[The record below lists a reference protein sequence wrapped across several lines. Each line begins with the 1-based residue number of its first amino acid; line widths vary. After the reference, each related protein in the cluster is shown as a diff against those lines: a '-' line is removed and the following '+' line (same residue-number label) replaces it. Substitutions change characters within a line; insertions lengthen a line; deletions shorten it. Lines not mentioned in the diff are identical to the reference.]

1 MSSYQEHKC
10 VMIIAGEASGD
21 LHGSKLVLAM
31 REKNSDLFFC
41 GIGGQALRDAG
52 VKIIVDASQLS
63 VVGISEVF
71 SKMPDLFRGMSVAKK
86 LLKSLKPDLLII
98 IDFPD
103 FNLHI
108 AGTAKKLGIPVLY
121 YITPQIWAWRPG
133 RVKKI
138 RKVVDRVAVILP
150 FEEKF
155 FSKYQIKAN
164 FVGHPLLDTHSL
176 LEESSITKNAEDIQV
191 VGLLPG
197 SRDKEVAKLLPVMLQ
212 SARILLERGKNV
224 KIIVSVAPSIKRK
237 FVETIVKEHKGEY
250 DFELV
255 SDTVEN
261 VLKRCRLAV
270 VASGTVTLEAAI
282 FGIPMIIIYKVS
294 SVTYWLGR
302 MLIRSRIK
310 NFGLVNLIAGRE
322 ISPELLQGEVSSK
335 KIADMAFEMLNDAS
349 GLEKTKNEL
358 LGIKDVLGGPGAS
371 KRVADIA
378 LNMLEKPK
386 PNEKIKRQT

>member
-1 MSSYQEHKC
+1 
-10 VMIIAGEASGD
+10 MIIAGEASGD

-71 SKMPDLFRGMSVAKK
+71 SKMPGLFRGMSVAKK

-121 YITPQIWAWRPG
+121 YISPQVWAWRPG

-155 FSKYQIKAN
+155 FRKHQIQAT
-164 FVGHPLLDTHSL
+164 FVGHPLLDTHL
-176 LEESSITKNAEDIQV
+176 FLEGSSIAKNTEDIPV

-197 SRDKEVAKLLPVMLQ
+197 SRDREIAKLLPVMLQ
-212 SARILLERGKNV
+212 SARILLERDKNM
-224 KIIVSVAPSIKRK
+224 KFIVSVAPSIKRK
-237 FVETIVKEHKGEY
+237 FVETIVEEHRGEY

-294 SVTYWLGR
+294 PVTYWLGK
-302 MLIRSRIK
+302 MLVRSRVK

-335 KIADMAFEMLNDAS
+335 KIADMAFEMLNDVS

-358 LGIKDVLGGPGAS
+358 LGIKDVLGGKGAS
-371 KRVADIA
+371 KRVANIA
-378 LNMLEKPK
+378 LNMLEKHK
-386 PNEKIKRQT
+386 TQ

>member
-1 MSSYQEHKC
+1 
-10 VMIIAGEASGD
+10 MIIAGEASGD

-71 SKMPDLFRGMSVAKK
+71 SKMPGLFRGMSVAKK

-121 YITPQIWAWRPG
+121 YISPQVWAWRPG

-138 RKVVDRVAVILP
+138 RKIVDHVAVILP

-155 FSKYQIKAN
+155 FNKHQVQAT
-164 FVGHPLLDTHSL
+164 FVGHPLLDTHL
-176 LEESSITKNAEDIQV
+176 FLEGSPTEINTEDIPV
-191 VGLLPG
+191 IGFLPG
-197 SRDKEVAKLLPVMLQ
+197 SRDREIETLLPVMLQ
-212 SARILLERGKNV
+212 SARILLERDKNM
-224 KIIVSVAPSIKRK
+224 KFIVSVAPSIERK
-237 FVETIVKEHKGEY
+237 IVETIVEEHRGEY

-255 SDTVEN
+255 SEPVESF
-261 VLKRCRLAV
+261 LKRCRLAV

-282 FGIPMIIIYKVS
+282 YGIPMIIIYKMS
-294 SVTYWLGR
+294 PVTYWLGR
-302 MLIRSRIK
+302 MLVRSRVK
-310 NFGLVNLIAGRE
+310 YFGLVNLIAGRE
-322 ISPELLQGEVSSK
+322 ISPELLQGEASSK
-335 KIADMAFEMLNDAS
+335 KIADVAFVAFEMLNDVS
-349 GLEKTKNEL
+349 GLEKTRKEL
-358 LGIKDVLGGPGAS
+358 LGIKDVLGGSGAS

-386 PNEKIKRQT
+386 PNDKNKRQT

>member
-1 MSSYQEHKC
+1 MWSYQEQKC
-10 VMIIAGEASGD
+10 IMIIAGEASGD
-21 LHGSKLVLAM
+21 LHGSKLVRAM

-41 GIGGQALRDAG
+41 GIGGQALRNAG
-52 VKIIVDASQLS
+52 VKIIVDSSQLS
-63 VVGISEVF
+63 VVGITEVF
-71 SKMPDLFRGMSVAKK
+71 SKMIDLFRGMSLAKK

-121 YITPQIWAWRPG
+121 YISPQVWAWRPG

-138 RKVVDRVAVILP
+138 RKIVDHVAVILP

-155 FSKYQIKAN
+155 FRKHQIQAT
-164 FVGHPLLDTHSL
+164 FVGHPLLDTHLL
-176 LEESSITKNAEDIQV
+176 LEKSSIAKNAEDIPV
-191 VGLLPG
+191 IGLLPG
-197 SRDKEVAKLLPVMLQ
+197 SRDREIAKLLPVMLQ
-212 SARILLERGKNV
+212 SARILLERDKNM
-224 KIIVSVAPSIKRK
+224 KFIVSAAPSIERK
-237 FVETIVKEHKGEY
+237 FVETIVEEHRGEY

-282 FGIPMIIIYKVS
+282 FGIPMIIIYKMS
-294 SVTYWLGR
+294 PVTYWLGK
-302 MLIRSRIK
+302 MLVRSRVK
-310 NFGLVNLIAGRE
+310 NFGLVNLIAGRD
-322 ISPELLQGEVSSK
+322 ISPELLQGEASSK
-335 KIADMAFEMLNDAS
+335 NIAEMAFKMVNDAS
-349 GLEKTKNEL
+349 GLKKVKNEL
-358 LGIKDVLGGPGAS
+358 LEIRDGLGGPGAS

-378 LNMLEKPK
+378 LNMLEKHK
-386 PNEKIKRQT
+386 TQ

>member
-1 MSSYQEHKC
+1 MGSHLEQKC
-10 VMIIAGEASGD
+10 IMIIAGEASGD

-41 GIGGQALRDAG
+41 GIGGQALKDAG

-71 SKMPDLFRGMSVAKK
+71 SKMPDIFRGMSVAKK

-121 YITPQIWAWRPG
+121 YISPQVWAWRPG

-138 RKVVDRVAVILP
+138 RKIVDHVAVILP

-155 FSKYQIKAN
+155 FRKHQIQAT
-164 FVGHPLLDTHSL
+164 FVGHPLLDTHL
-176 LEESSITKNAEDIQV
+176 FEGSSVEKNAEDIPAI
-191 VGLLPG
+191 GLLPG
-197 SRDKEVAKLLPVMLQ
+197 SRDKEISTLLPVMLQ
-212 SARILLERGKNV
+212 SARILLEREKDM
-224 KIIVSVAPSIKRK
+224 KFIVSVASSIERK
-237 FVETIVKEHKGEY
+237 FVETIVEEHRGEY

-282 FGIPMIIIYKVS
+282 YGIPMIIIYKVS
-294 SVTYWLGR
+294 PVTYWLGR
-302 MLIRSRIK
+302 MLVRSRVK
-310 NFGLVNLIAGRE
+310 NFGLVNLIAGRD
-322 ISPELLQGEVSSK
+322 IAPELLQGEVSSK
-335 KIADMAFEMLNDAS
+335 KIADLAFEMLNDAS
-349 GLEKTKNEL
+349 GLGKTRNEL

-378 LNMLEKPK
+378 LNML
-386 PNEKIKRQT
+386 

>member
-1 MSSYQEHKC
+1 MGSYQEQKC
-10 VMIIAGEASGD
+10 IMIIAGEASGD

-71 SKMPDLFRGMSVAKK
+71 SKMSDLFRGMSVAKK

-108 AGTAKKLGIPVLY
+108 AGTAKKLRIPVLY
-121 YITPQIWAWRPG
+121 YISPQVWAWRPG

-138 RKVVDRVAVILP
+138 RKIVDHVAVILP

-155 FSKYQIKAN
+155 FRKHQIQVT
-164 FVGHPLLDTHSL
+164 FVGHPLLDTHLL
-176 LEESSITKNAEDIQV
+176 LEGSSIEKNAEDIPV
-191 VGLLPG
+191 IGLLPG
-197 SRDKEVAKLLPVMLQ
+197 SRDREIATLLPVMLQ
-212 SARILLERGKNV
+212 SAGILLERDKNM
-224 KIIVSVAPSIKRK
+224 KFIVSVAPSIERN
-237 FVETIVKEHKGEY
+237 FVETIVEEHRGEY

-294 SVTYWLGR
+294 PVTYWLGK
-302 MLIRSRIK
+302 MLVRSRVK
-310 NFGLVNLIAGRE
+310 NFGLVNLIAGKE
-322 ISPELLQGEVSSK
+322 ISPELLQDEVSSK

-349 GLEKTKNEL
+349 GLEKTRNEL
-358 LGIKDVLGGPGAS
+358 LGIRDELGGAGAS

-378 LNMLEKPK
+378 LNML
-386 PNEKIKRQT
+386 

>member
-1 MSSYQEHKC
+1 MTPLSKQKC

-21 LHGSKLVLAM
+21 LHGSRLVAAM
-31 REKNSDLFFC
+31 RERNSDLFFC

-71 SKMPDLFRGMSVAKK
+71 SKMPGLFRGMSVAKK
-86 LLKSLKPDLLII
+86 LLKILKPDLLII

-108 AGTAKKLGIPVLY
+108 AGAAKKIGISVLY
-121 YITPQIWAWRPG
+121 YISPQIWAWRPN

-150 FEEKF
+150 FEEKIF
-155 FSKYQIKAN
+155 KKHQIQAT
-164 FVGHPLLDTHSL
+164 FVGHPLLDTHL
-176 LEESSITKNAEDIQV
+176 FLEGSSVAKNTEDMPV
-191 VGLLPG
+191 VGFLPG
-197 SRDKEVAKLLPVMLQ
+197 SRDREIVKLLPVMLK
-212 SARILLERGKNV
+212 SARILLERDKNI
-224 KIIVSVAPSIKRK
+224 KFIVSVAPSIKRK
-237 FVETIVKEHKGEY
+237 FVETIVEEHRGEY
-250 DFELV
+250 DFEIV

-294 SVTYWLGR
+294 LLTYWLGK
-302 MLIRSRIK
+302 MLVRSRVK

-322 ISPELLQGEVSSK
+322 ISPELLQSEVSSK
-335 KIADMAFEMLNDAS
+335 KIANMVFKMLNDAS
-349 GLEKTKNEL
+349 GLEKTRNEL
-358 LGIKDVLGGPGAS
+358 LGIKDMLGGAGAS

-378 LNMLEKPK
+378 LNMLE
-386 PNEKIKRQT
+386 

>member
-1 MSSYQEHKC
+1 MTPLSKQKC

-21 LHGSKLVLAM
+21 LHGSRLVAAM
-31 REKNSDLFFC
+31 RERNSDLFFC

-71 SKMPDLFRGMSVAKK
+71 SKMPGLFRGMSVAKK
-86 LLKSLKPDLLII
+86 LLKILKPDLLII

-108 AGTAKKLGIPVLY
+108 AGAAKKIGISVLY
-121 YITPQIWAWRPG
+121 YISPQVWAWRPG

-155 FSKYQIKAN
+155 FRKHQIQAT
-164 FVGHPLLDTHSL
+164 FVGHPLLDTHL
-176 LEESSITKNAEDIQV
+176 FLEGSSVAKNTEDMPA
-191 VGLLPG
+191 VGFLPG
-197 SRDKEVAKLLPVMLQ
+197 SRDREIAKLLPVMLQ
-212 SARILLERGKNV
+212 SARILLERDKNM
-224 KIIVSVAPSIKRK
+224 KFIVSLAPSIERK
-237 FVETIVKEHKGEY
+237 FVETIVEEHRGEHN
-250 DFELV
+250 FELI
-255 SDTVEN
+255 SDSVEN
-261 VLKRCRLAV
+261 VLKRCRFAL

-294 SVTYWLGR
+294 SVTYWLGK
-302 MLIRSRIK
+302 MLVRSRVK

-335 KIADMAFEMLNDAS
+335 KIANMAFEMLNNTS

-358 LGIKDVLGGPGAS
+358 LGIRDVLGGPGAS

-378 LNMLEKPK
+378 LNMLKKPK
-386 PNEKIKRQT
+386 PNDKIKR

>member
-1 MSSYQEHKC
+1 MGSYQKHKC
-10 VMIIAGEASGD
+10 IMIIAGEASGD

-31 REKNSDLFFC
+31 REKSSDLFFC

-52 VKIIVDASQLS
+52 VKIIVDASQLA

-71 SKMPDLFRGMSVAKK
+71 SKMPGLFRGMSVAKK

-108 AGTAKKLGIPVLY
+108 AGAAKKLVIPVLY
-121 YITPQIWAWRPG
+121 YISPQVWAWRPG

-138 RKVVDRVAVILP
+138 RKIVDHVAVILP

-155 FSKYQIKAN
+155 FRKHQIQAT
-164 FVGHPLLDTHSL
+164 FVGHPLLDTHLL
-176 LEESSITKNAEDIQV
+176 LEESSNEKNAEDIPV
-191 VGLLPG
+191 IGLLPG
-197 SRDKEVAKLLPVMLQ
+197 SRDREIAKLLPVMLQ
-212 SARILLERGKNV
+212 SARILLERDKNM
-224 KIIVSVAPSIKRK
+224 KFIVSVAPSMERK
-237 FVETIVKEHKGEY
+237 FVKTIVEEHRGEY

-294 SVTYWLGR
+294 PFTYWLGR
-302 MLIRSRIK
+302 MLVRSRVK

-322 ISPELLQGEVSSK
+322 ISPELLQGEVSSE

-349 GLEKTKNEL
+349 KLEKTRNEL
-358 LGIKDVLGGPGAS
+358 LGIKDMLGGAGAS

-378 LNMLEKPK
+378 FNMLEKPK
-386 PNEKIKRQT
+386 PNDKIKRQT

>member
-1 MSSYQEHKC
+1 
-10 VMIIAGEASGD
+10 MIIAGEASGD

-31 REKNSDLFFC
+31 HEKNSDLFFC

-52 VKIIVDASQLS
+52 VKIILDASQLA
-63 VVGISEVF
+63 VVGLTEVF
-71 SKMPDLFRGMSVAKK
+71 SKIPSLFRGMSVAKK

-103 FNLHI
+103 FNLNV
-108 AGTAKKLGIPVLY
+108 AVTAKKTGIPVLY
-121 YITPQIWAWRPG
+121 YISPQLWAWRPG

-138 RKVVDRVAVILP
+138 RKLVEHVAVILP
-150 FEEKF
+150 FEKDF
-155 FSKYQIKAN
+155 YKRHQVKVS
-164 FVGHPLLDTHSL
+164 FVGHPLLDTHLST
-176 LEESSITKNAEDIQV
+176 EESLVAANTEDIPV
-191 VGLLPG
+191 IGFLPG
-197 SRDKEVAKLLPVMLQ
+197 SRDREIATLLPVMLQ
-212 SARILLERGKNV
+212 SARILLERDKNM
-224 KIIVSVAPSIKRK
+224 KFIVSVAPSIKRK
-237 FVETIVKEHKGEY
+237 FVETIVEEYRGEY

-282 FGIPMIIIYKVS
+282 YGIPMIIIYKVS
-294 SVTYWLGR
+294 PFTYWLGR
-302 MLIRSRIK
+302 MLVRSRVK

-322 ISPELLQGEVSSK
+322 ISPELLQGEASSK

-349 GLEKTKNEL
+349 GLEKTRNEL
-358 LGIKDVLGGPGAS
+358 LGIRDMLGGPGAS

-386 PNEKIKRQT
+386 PNDKIKR

>member
-1 MSSYQEHKC
+1 
-10 VMIIAGEASGD
+10 MIIAGEASGD
-21 LHGSKLVLAM
+21 LHGSKLVRAM

-52 VKIIVDASQLS
+52 VKIIVDASQLA
-63 VVGISEVF
+63 VVGITEVF
-71 SKMPDLFRGMSVAKK
+71 SKMIDLLRGMSVAKK

-103 FNLHI
+103 FNLHV
-108 AGTAKKLGIPVLY
+108 AGTAKKLGISVLY
-121 YITPQIWAWRPG
+121 YISPQVWAWRPG

-138 RKVVDRVAVILP
+138 RKIVDHVAVILP

-155 FSKYQIKAN
+155 FKKHQIQAT
-164 FVGHPLLDTHSL
+164 FVGHPLLDTHL
-176 LEESSITKNAEDIQV
+176 FMEESSIAKNAEDIPV
-191 VGLLPG
+191 IGLLPG
-197 SRDKEVAKLLPVMLQ
+197 SRDREIAKLLPVMLQ
-212 SARILLERGKNV
+212 SAGILLERDKNM
-224 KIIVSVAPSIKRK
+224 KFIVSAAPSIERK
-237 FVETIVKEHKGEY
+237 FVETIVEEHRGEY

-282 FGIPMIIIYKVS
+282 FGIPMIIIYKMS
-294 SVTYWLGR
+294 PVTYWLGK
-302 MLIRSRIK
+302 MLVRSRVK
-310 NFGLVNLIAGRE
+310 NFGLVNLIAGRD

-358 LGIKDVLGGPGAS
+358 LGIKDMLGGPGAS

-378 LNMLEKPK
+378 FNMLEKPK

>member
-1 MSSYQEHKC
+1 
-10 VMIIAGEASGD
+10 MIIAGEASGD

>member
-1 MSSYQEHKC
+1 MGSYQEQKC

-21 LHGSKLVLAM
+21 LHGSKLVRAM

-41 GIGGQALRDAG
+41 GIGGQALRGAG
-52 VKIIVDASQLS
+52 VKIIVDASQLA
-63 VVGISEVF
+63 VVGITEVF
-71 SKMPDLFRGMSVAKK
+71 SKMIDLFRGMSVAKK

-121 YITPQIWAWRPG
+121 YITPQVWAWRPG

-138 RKVVDRVAVILP
+138 RKIVDHVAVILP

-155 FSKYQIKAN
+155 FRKHQIQAT
-164 FVGHPLLDTHSL
+164 FVGHPLLDTHLL
-176 LEESSITKNAEDIQV
+176 LEESSIAKNAEDIPV
-191 VGLLPG
+191 IGLLPG
-197 SRDKEVAKLLPVMLQ
+197 SRDREIAKLLPVMLQ
-212 SARILLERGKNV
+212 SARIMLERDK
-224 KIIVSVAPSIKRK
+224 KMKFIVSAAPSIERK
-237 FVETIVKEHKGEY
+237 FVETIVEEHRGEY

-282 FGIPMIIIYKVS
+282 FGIPMIIIYKMS
-294 SVTYWLGR
+294 PVTYWLGK
-302 MLIRSRIK
+302 MLVRSRVK
-310 NFGLVNLIAGRE
+310 NFGLVNLIAGRD

>member
-1 MSSYQEHKC
+1 
-10 VMIIAGEASGD
+10 MIIAGEASGD
-21 LHGSKLVLAM
+21 LHGSKLVRAM
-31 REKNSDLFFC
+31 REKNSNLFFC
-41 GIGGQALRDAG
+41 GIGSQALRDAG
-52 VKIIVDASQLS
+52 VKIIVDASQLA
-63 VVGISEVF
+63 VVGITEVF
-71 SKMPDLFRGMSVAKK
+71 SKMIDLFRGMSVAKK

-121 YITPQIWAWRPG
+121 YISPQVWAWRPG

-138 RKVVDRVAVILP
+138 RKIVDHVAVILP

-155 FSKYQIKAN
+155 FRKHQIQAT
-164 FVGHPLLDTHSL
+164 FVGHPLLDTHLL
-176 LEESSITKNAEDIQV
+176 LEESSIAKNAEDIPV
-191 VGLLPG
+191 IGLLPG
-197 SRDKEVAKLLPVMLQ
+197 SRDREIAKLLPVMLQ
-212 SARILLERGKNV
+212 SARIMLERDK
-224 KIIVSVAPSIKRK
+224 KMKFIVSAAPSIERK
-237 FVETIVKEHKGEY
+237 FVETIVEEHRGEY

-282 FGIPMIIIYKVS
+282 FGIPMIIIYKMS
-294 SVTYWLGR
+294 PVTYWLGK
-302 MLIRSRIK
+302 MLVRSRVK
-310 NFGLVNLIAGRE
+310 NFGLVNLIAGRD
-322 ISPELLQGEVSSK
+322 ISPELLQGKASSNN
-335 KIADMAFEMLNDAS
+335 IAEMAFKMVNDAS
-349 GLEKTKNEL
+349 GLKKVKNEL
-358 LGIKDVLGGPGAS
+358 LEIRDGLGGPGAS

>member
-1 MSSYQEHKC
+1 
-10 VMIIAGEASGD
+10 MIIAGEASGD

-71 SKMPDLFRGMSVAKK
+71 SKMPSLFRGMSVAKK

-121 YITPQIWAWRPG
+121 YISPQVWAWRPG

-138 RKVVDRVAVILP
+138 RKIVDHVAVILP
-150 FEEKF
+150 FEEDFYKKHQVRV
-155 FSKYQIKAN
+155 S
-164 FVGHPLLDTHSL
+164 FVGHPLLDTHLFS
-176 LEESSITKNAEDIQV
+176 EESSIAANAGDIPV

-197 SRDKEVAKLLPVMLQ
+197 SRDREIAKLLPVMLQ
-212 SARILLERGKNV
+212 SARILLERDKNM
-224 KIIVSVAPSIKRK
+224 KFIVSVAPSIKRK
-237 FVETIVKEHKGEY
+237 FVETIVEEYRGEY

-282 FGIPMIIIYKVS
+282 YGIPMIIIYKVS
-294 SVTYWLGR
+294 PFTYWLGR
-302 MLIRSRIK
+302 MLVRSMVK

-322 ISPELLQGEVSSK
+322 ISPELLQGEASSK

-349 GLEKTKNEL
+349 GLEKTRNEL
-358 LGIKDVLGGPGAS
+358 LGIRDELGGAGAS

-378 LNMLEKPK
+378 LNMLEKLK
-386 PNEKIKRQT
+386 PNDKIKRQT

>member
-1 MSSYQEHKC
+1 MEPLSEQKC
-10 VMIIAGEASGD
+10 VMIIAGETSGD
-21 LHGSKLVLAM
+21 LHGSRLVTAM
-31 REKNSDLFFC
+31 RERNKALFFC
-41 GIGGQALRDAG
+41 GIGGQALKSAG
-52 VKIIVDASQLS
+52 VRVLVDASELS

-71 SKMPDLFRGMSVAKK
+71 SKMPGLFRGMSVAKK

-108 AGTAKKLGIPVLY
+108 AGAAKKLGIPVLY
-121 YITPQIWAWRPG
+121 YISPQVWAWRPG

-155 FSKYQIKAN
+155 FRKHQIQAT
-164 FVGHPLLDTHSL
+164 FVGHPLLDTHLL
-176 LEESSITKNAEDIQV
+176 LEKSSIAKNAEDIPV

-197 SRDKEVAKLLPVMLQ
+197 SRDGEIAKLLPVMLQ
-212 SARILLERGKNV
+212 SARILLERDKNM
-224 KIIVSVAPSIKRK
+224 KFIVSVALSIKRK
-237 FVETIVKEHKGEY
+237 FVETIVEEHRGEY

-261 VLKRCRLAV
+261 VLKRCQLV
-270 VASGTVTLEAAI
+270 IVASGTVTLEAAI

-294 SVTYWLGR
+294 PVTYWLGK
-302 MLIRSRIK
+302 MLVRSRVK

-349 GLEKTKNEL
+349 GLEKTRNEL
-358 LGIKDVLGGPGAS
+358 LGIRDELGGAGAS
-371 KRVADIA
+371 KHVADIA
-378 LNMLEKPK
+378 LNMLEKLK
-386 PNEKIKRQT
+386 PNDKIKR

>member
-1 MSSYQEHKC
+1 
-10 VMIIAGEASGD
+10 MIIAGEASGD

-71 SKMPDLFRGMSVAKK
+71 SKMPSLFRGMSVAKK

-121 YITPQIWAWRPG
+121 YISPQVWAWRPG

-138 RKVVDRVAVILP
+138 RKIVDHVAVILP

-155 FSKYQIKAN
+155 FRKHQIQAT
-164 FVGHPLLDTHSL
+164 FVGHPLLDTHLL
-176 LEESSITKNAEDIQV
+176 LEGSSIEKNAEDIPAI
-191 VGLLPG
+191 GLLPG
-197 SRDKEVAKLLPVMLQ
+197 SRDREIATLLPVMLQ
-212 SARILLERGKNV
+212 SARILLERDKNM
-224 KIIVSVAPSIKRK
+224 KFIVSVAPSIERK
-237 FVETIVKEHKGEY
+237 FVETIVEEHRREY

-294 SVTYWLGR
+294 PVTYWLGK
-302 MLIRSRIK
+302 MLVRSRVK

-335 KIADMAFEMLNDAS
+335 KIAEMAFEMLNDAS
-349 GLEKTKNEL
+349 GLEKTRNEL
-358 LGIKDVLGGPGAS
+358 LGIRDELGGAGAS

-378 LNMLEKPK
+378 LNMLEKLK
-386 PNEKIKRQT
+386 PNDKIKRQT

>member
-1 MSSYQEHKC
+1 MAPLSKQKC

-21 LHGSKLVLAM
+21 LHGSRLVAAM
-31 REKNSDLFFC
+31 RERNSDLFFC
-41 GIGGQALRDAG
+41 GIGGQALRNAG

-71 SKMPDLFRGMSVAKK
+71 SKMPGLFRGMSVAKK
-86 LLKSLKPDLLII
+86 LLKILKPDLLII

-108 AGTAKKLGIPVLY
+108 AGAAKKIGISVLY
-121 YITPQIWAWRPG
+121 YISPQVWAWRPG

-150 FEEKF
+150 FEEKIF
-155 FSKYQIKAN
+155 KKHQIQAT
-164 FVGHPLLDTHSL
+164 FVGHPLLDTHL
-176 LEESSITKNAEDIQV
+176 ILEGSSVAKNTEDMPV
-191 VGLLPG
+191 VGFLPG
-197 SRDKEVAKLLPVMLQ
+197 SRDREIVKLLPVMLK
-212 SARILLERGKNV
+212 SARILLERDKNM
-224 KIIVSVAPSIKRK
+224 KFIVSVAPSIKRK
-237 FVETIVKEHKGEY
+237 FVETIVEEHRGEY
-250 DFELV
+250 DFEIV

-294 SVTYWLGR
+294 LLTYWLGK
-302 MLIRSRIK
+302 MLVRSRVK

-335 KIADMAFEMLNDAS
+335 KIADMVFKMLNDAS
-349 GLEKTKNEL
+349 GLEKTRNEL
-358 LGIKDVLGGPGAS
+358 LGIKDMLGGAGAS

-378 LNMLEKPK
+378 LNMLE
-386 PNEKIKRQT
+386 

>member
-1 MSSYQEHKC
+1 MTPLSKQKC

-21 LHGSKLVLAM
+21 LHGSRLVAAM
-31 REKNSDLFFC
+31 RERNSDLFFC

-71 SKMPDLFRGMSVAKK
+71 SKMPGLFRGMSVAKK

-108 AGTAKKLGIPVLY
+108 AGAAKKIGISVLY
-121 YITPQIWAWRPG
+121 YISPQIWAWRPG

-150 FEEKF
+150 FEEKIF
-155 FSKYQIKAN
+155 KKHQIQAT
-164 FVGHPLLDTHSL
+164 FVGHPLLDTHL
-176 LEESSITKNAEDIQV
+176 FLEGSSVAKNTEDMPV
-191 VGLLPG
+191 VGFLPG
-197 SRDKEVAKLLPVMLQ
+197 SRDREIVKLLPVMLK
-212 SARILLERGKNV
+212 SARILLERDKNM
-224 KIIVSVAPSIKRK
+224 KFIVSVAPSIKRK
-237 FVETIVKEHKGEY
+237 FVETIVEEHRGEY
-250 DFELV
+250 DFEIV

-294 SVTYWLGR
+294 LLTYWLGK
-302 MLIRSRIK
+302 MLVRSRVK

-335 KIADMAFEMLNDAS
+335 KIADMVFKMLNDAS
-349 GLEKTKNEL
+349 GLEKTRNEL
-358 LGIKDVLGGPGAS
+358 LGIKDMLGGAGAS

-378 LNMLEKPK
+378 LNMLE
-386 PNEKIKRQT
+386 

>member
-1 MSSYQEHKC
+1 
-10 VMIIAGEASGD
+10 MIIAGEASGD

-41 GIGGQALRDAG
+41 GIGGQALKDAG
-52 VKIIVDASQLS
+52 VKIIVDASQLA

-108 AGTAKKLGIPVLY
+108 AGAAKKLGIPVLY
-121 YITPQIWAWRPG
+121 YISPQVWAWRPG

-155 FSKYQIKAN
+155 FRKHQIQAT
-164 FVGHPLLDTHSL
+164 FVGHPLLDTHLL
-176 LEESSITKNAEDIQV
+176 LEGSSIEKNAEDIPV
-191 VGLLPG
+191 IGLLPG
-197 SRDKEVAKLLPVMLQ
+197 SRDREIATLLPVMLQ
-212 SARILLERGKNV
+212 SARILLERDKNM
-224 KIIVSVAPSIKRK
+224 KFIVSLAPSIKRK
-237 FVETIVKEHKGEY
+237 FVETIVEEHRGEC

-294 SVTYWLGR
+294 PVTYWLGK
-302 MLIRSRIK
+302 MLVRSRVK

-335 KIADMAFEMLNDAS
+335 KIAEMAFEMLNDAS
-349 GLEKTKNEL
+349 GLEKTRNEL
-358 LGIKDVLGGPGAS
+358 LGIRDELGGAGAS

-378 LNMLEKPK
+378 LNMLEKLK
-386 PNEKIKRQT
+386 PNDKIKRQT

>member
-1 MSSYQEHKC
+1 
-10 VMIIAGEASGD
+10 MIIAGEASGD

-71 SKMPDLFRGMSVAKK
+71 SKMPGLFRGMSVAKK

-121 YITPQIWAWRPG
+121 YISPQVWAWRPG

-155 FSKYQIKAN
+155 FRKHQIQAT
-164 FVGHPLLDTHSL
+164 FVGHPLLDTHLL
-176 LEESSITKNAEDIQV
+176 LEGSSIEKNAEDIPV
-191 VGLLPG
+191 IGLLPG
-197 SRDKEVAKLLPVMLQ
+197 SRDREIATLLPVMLQ
-212 SARILLERGKNV
+212 SARILLERDKNM
-224 KIIVSVAPSIKRK
+224 KFIVSVAPSIERK
-237 FVETIVKEHKGEY
+237 FVETIVEEHRREY

-294 SVTYWLGR
+294 PVTYWLGK
-302 MLIRSRIK
+302 MLVRSRVK

-335 KIADMAFEMLNDAS
+335 KIADMAFEMLNDVS

-358 LGIKDVLGGPGAS
+358 LGIKDVLGGKGAS
-371 KRVADIA
+371 KRVANIA
-378 LNMLEKPK
+378 LNMLEKHK
-386 PNEKIKRQT
+386 TQ

>member
-1 MSSYQEHKC
+1 
-10 VMIIAGEASGD
+10 MIIAGEVSGD

-31 REKNSDLFFC
+31 REKDSDLFFC

-52 VKIIVDASQLS
+52 VKILVDASQLA
-63 VVGISEVF
+63 VVGISEIF
-71 SKMPDLFRGMSVAKK
+71 SKMPGLFRGMSVAKK

-103 FNLHI
+103 FNLHV

-121 YITPQIWAWRPG
+121 YISPQVWAWRPG

-138 RKVVDRVAVILP
+138 RRIVDRVAVILP
-150 FEEKF
+150 FEENF
-155 FSKYQIKAN
+155 FRKHQIKAT
-164 FVGHPLLDTHSL
+164 FVGHPLLDTHQLLDGSL
-176 LEESSITKNAEDIQV
+176 ITKNAENIPV

-197 SRDKEVAKLLPVMLQ
+197 SRDKEIAKLLPVMLQ
-212 SARILLERGKNV
+212 SARILLERDKNV
-224 KIIVSVAPSIKRK
+224 KFIVSVAPSIKRQ
-237 FVETIVKEHKGEY
+237 FVETIVEEHRGEY

-294 SVTYWLGR
+294 SVSYWLGR
-302 MLIRSRIK
+302 MLVRSRIK
-310 NFGLVNLIAGRE
+310 NFGLVNIIAGRK
-322 ISPELLQGEVSSK
+322 ISPELLQGEASSK
-335 KIADMAFEMLNDAS
+335 KIADMTFEMLNDAS

-358 LGIKDVLGGPGAS
+358 LGIKDMLGGPGAS

-386 PNEKIKRQT
+386 PNDKIKRQT

>member
-1 MSSYQEHKC
+1 
-10 VMIIAGEASGD
+10 MIIAGEASGD

-41 GIGGQALRDAG
+41 GIGSQALRDAG

-71 SKMPDLFRGMSVAKK
+71 SKIPSLFRGMSVAKK

-108 AGTAKKLGIPVLY
+108 AGAAKKLGIPVLY
-121 YITPQIWAWRPG
+121 YISPQVWAWRPG

-138 RKVVDRVAVILP
+138 RKIVDHVAVILP

-155 FSKYQIKAN
+155 FRKHQIQAT
-164 FVGHPLLDTHSL
+164 FVGHPLLDTHL
-176 LEESSITKNAEDIQV
+176 FLEESSIEKNAEDIPAIA
-191 VGLLPG
+191 LLPG
-197 SRDKEVAKLLPVMLQ
+197 SRDREIAKLLPVMLQ
-212 SARILLERGKNV
+212 SAGILLERDKNM
-224 KIIVSVAPSIKRK
+224 KFIVSVAPSIERE
-237 FVETIVKEHKGEY
+237 FVETIVKEHRGEY

-294 SVTYWLGR
+294 PVTYWLGK
-302 MLIRSRIK
+302 MLVRSRVK

-335 KIADMAFEMLNDAS
+335 KIADMAFEMLNDTS

-378 LNMLEKPK
+378 LNMLEKLK
-386 PNEKIKRQT
+386 TNDKIKRQT

>member
-1 MSSYQEHKC
+1 
-10 VMIIAGEASGD
+10 MIIAGEASGD
-21 LHGSKLVLAM
+21 IHGSKLVLAM
-31 REKNSDLFFC
+31 REKNSQLFFC
-41 GIGGQALRDAG
+41 GIGGRALRDAG

-71 SKMPDLFRGMSVAKK
+71 SKMPSLFRGMSAAKK

-103 FNLHI
+103 FNLHV
-108 AGTAKKLGIPVLY
+108 ANTAKKLEIPVLY
-121 YITPQIWAWRPG
+121 YISPQVWAWRPG

-138 RKVVDRVAVILP
+138 RKIVDHIAVILP

-155 FSKYQIKAN
+155 FRKHQIQAT
-164 FVGHPLLDTHSL
+164 FVGHPLLDTHLL
-176 LEESSITKNAEDIQV
+176 LEGSSLEKNTEDIPV
-191 VGLLPG
+191 IGLLPG
-197 SRDKEVAKLLPVMLQ
+197 SRDREIAKLLPVMLQ
-212 SARILLERGKNV
+212 SARILLKREKNM
-224 KIIVSVAPSIKRK
+224 KFIISVAPSIERRSI
-237 FVETIVKEHKGEY
+237 ETIVEEYKGEH

-294 SVTYWLGR
+294 PVTYWLGR
-302 MLIRSRIK
+302 MLVRSRVK

-322 ISPELLQGEVSSK
+322 LSPELLQGEVSPK
-335 KIADMAFEMLNDAS
+335 KIADMAFEMLNDTS

-371 KRVADIA
+371 QRVADIA
-378 LNMLEKPK
+378 LNMLEIPK
-386 PNEKIKRQT
+386 TQ

>member
-1 MSSYQEHKC
+1 
-10 VMIIAGEASGD
+10 MIIAGEASGD

-71 SKMPDLFRGMSVAKK
+71 SKMPGLFRGMSVAKK

-121 YITPQIWAWRPG
+121 YISPQVWAWRPG

-138 RKVVDRVAVILP
+138 RKIVDHVAVILP

-155 FSKYQIKAN
+155 FKKHQIQAT
-164 FVGHPLLDTHSL
+164 FVGHPLLDTHLL
-176 LEESSITKNAEDIQV
+176 LEGSSIEKNAEDIPV
-191 VGLLPG
+191 IGLLPG
-197 SRDKEVAKLLPVMLQ
+197 SRDREIATLLPVMLQ
-212 SARILLERGKNV
+212 SARILLERDKNM
-224 KIIVSVAPSIKRK
+224 KFIVSVAPSIERK
-237 FVETIVKEHKGEY
+237 FVETIVEEHRREY

-294 SVTYWLGR
+294 PVTYWLGK
-302 MLIRSRIK
+302 MLVRSRVK

-322 ISPELLQGEVSSK
+322 ISPELLQGEASSD
-335 KIADMAFEMLNDAS
+335 KIAGIAFEMLNDAF
-349 GLEKTKNEL
+349 GLEKTRTEL
-358 LGIKDVLGGPGAS
+358 LGIKDVLGGKGAS

-378 LNMLEKPK
+378 LNMLEKHK
-386 PNEKIKRQT
+386 TQ